1 MEGRKLSAL
10 GRQYSADM
18 KIILRT
24 CTESLN
30 DFDACM
36 ESTCLLPLVVFQAHN
51 VILSGDMSAILEGLD
66 HGGVGKYVEKND
78 ELPTRMNLNFLPSYR
93 RWNKL
98 APSKKVSSLILGTS
112 FFAN

>member
-1 MEGRKLSAL
+1 M
-10 GRQYSADM
+10 
-18 KIILRT
+18 
-24 CTESLN
+24 
-30 DFDACM
+30 
-36 ESTCLLPLVVFQAHN
+36 VFQAHN

-66 HGGVGKYVEKND
+66 HGGVGKYVYVEKND

-98 APSKKVSSLILGTS
+98 APSKKVSSLILGTF

>member
-10 GRQYSADM
+10 GRQYFADM

-36 ESTCLLPLVVFQAHN
+36 ESVCLLPLVVFQAHN

-98 APSKKVSSLILGTS
+98 APSKKVSSLILGTF